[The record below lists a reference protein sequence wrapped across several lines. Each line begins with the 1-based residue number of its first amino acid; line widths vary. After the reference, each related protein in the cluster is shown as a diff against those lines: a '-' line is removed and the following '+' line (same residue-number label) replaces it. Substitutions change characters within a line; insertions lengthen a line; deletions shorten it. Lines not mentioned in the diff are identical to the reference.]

1 MVKRIRKFRGNN
13 KSNILSKILIAILI
27 ILFLGNSFW
36 VIYDIKKEIQTNQ
49 DLSSKSFNINDQIIK
64 YILKELKEIKGKTDE
79 NYKDIVI
86 QIENIPLNEVKLKTE
101 IEYKLRQATV
111 IINNETIQALGSG
124 VTIKYKNK
132 FYILSAGHMADTE
145 KDILSFSENGNKIG
159 ELEIIKW
166 NFTTPEEDKNGDF
179 TKGTDLLLLQPKNKS
194 LIPKFYVELADI
206 ESKPPTEIYIVGN
219 PTGIEDVLSDGRIVT
234 YNNNYIYYF
243 NHTYY
248 GNSGGGVF
256 TKDGK
261 LQGIVSH
268 LYPIS
273 LNPQIPPY
281 MLYGAVRLNEI
292 KEFLGD
298 IE

>member
-1 MVKRIRKFRGNN
+1 MRLTI
-13 KSNILSKILIAILI
+13 KILIGLLI
-27 ILFLGNSFW
+27 GLFLGNNIW
-36 VIYDIKKEIQTNQ
+36 VVYDMRKDILINKDTTT
-49 DLSSKSFNINDQIIK
+49 KSFYINDQIIK
-64 YILKELKEIKGKTDE
+64 YIFKELKNITDKKDAIYKDLVTKIDE
-79 NYKDIVI
+79 NYKDLTI
-86 QIENIPLNEVKLKTE
+86 QIEKIPETIQEEKLS
-101 IEYKLRQATV
+101 IEYNLQQAVV
-111 IINNETIQALGSG
+111 IINNETLRALGSG

-132 FYILSAGHMADTE
+132 FYILSAGHMTE
-145 KDILSFSENGNKIG
+145 SKEDILSFSENDNRIG

-166 NFTTPEEDKNGDF
+166 DFTTPEEDLAGDF
-179 TKGTDLLLLQPKNKS
+179 TKGTDLLLLQPKNKD
-194 LIPKFYVELADI
+194 LIPKFYVELADV
-206 ESKPPTEIYIVGN
+206 ECKVPTEIYIVGN
-219 PTGIEDVLSDGRIVT
+219 PAGIEDVLSDGRIVK
-234 YNNNYIYYF
+234 YNNNFIYYF

-248 GNSGGGVF
+248 GNSGGGIF

-268 LYPIS
+268 MYPIS